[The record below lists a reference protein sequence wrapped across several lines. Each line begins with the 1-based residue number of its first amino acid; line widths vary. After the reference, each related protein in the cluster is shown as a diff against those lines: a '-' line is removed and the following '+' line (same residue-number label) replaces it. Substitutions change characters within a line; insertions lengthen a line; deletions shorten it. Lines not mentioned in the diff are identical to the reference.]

1 MPLSSFKEVKLNT
14 WSSSGRRSF
23 VTTISARGD
32 LVRLLMR
39 ALGHRQLSSTMEYVD
54 ASDLMLQNA
63 VELAWAN
70 DIKL

>member
-1 MPLSSFKEVKLNT
+1 MVI
-14 WSSSGRRSF
+14 SGRRSF

-63 VELAWAN
+63 VELA
-70 DIKL
+70 